1 MTHSINGLYH
11 GLRDKCERIN
21 LEVTDIVHY
30 LWTRIR
36 TAVETREIGGQR
48 TSLHLILMLVDQQVI
63 LSESGRRKIDVDIA
77 K

>member
-1 MTHSINGLYH
+1 MVALRLWLSLCFCVHYKMTHSINGLYH

-48 TSLHLILMLVDQQVI
+48 TSLHLILML
-63 LSESGRRKIDVDIA
+63 
-77 K
+77 